1 VPTVGRCR
9 ALYDYGAQEADE
21 LTLREGDVID
31 VIQKSGEWWEG
42 TLNGKTGVFPANYV
56 EDI

>member
-1 VPTVGRCR
+1 
-9 ALYDYGAQEADE
+9 LYDYGAQEADE